1 MRDIDLLW
9 EELSMEPEFIETRK
23 KDFQKFIDNFEKPQ
37 PKPEPLWKTFHREG
51 LKLINEETKKR
62 NERTI

>member
-23 KDFQKFIDNFEKPQ
+23 RDYQQFIDYVEKSQ